1 MTISVLTNP
10 KREAIGWMCDQ
21 CKKPH
26 VTEEEAL
33 RCDIRHDLLR
43 ERVRYE
49 LGREEINRTRE
60 QKMPPTSV
68 NID

>member
-21 CKKPH
+21 CKKPY
-26 VTEEEAL
+26 VTEEDAL
-33 RCDIRHDLLR
+33 RCDITHDMLR

-49 LGREEINRTRE
+49 LGREGINRSRE
-60 QKMPPTSV
+60 QKETPE
-68 NID
+68 DG